1 MVGQEVKLPE
11 GEKLWIPKCL
21 CVVSH
26 WPFHD
31 VYKEFL
37 KQLYRLS
44 VSTSRIAL
52 ERLICNFMQ
61 VRFMRLFVTHLVMV
75 PDADAGV

>member
-1 MVGQEVKLPE
+1 MVGQDVKLPE

-61 VRFMRLFVTHLVMV
+61 VKSFLRTLVWYSFRDM
-75 PDADAGV
+75 A